1 MFPGSQIMSSFLYTS
16 PSAWNTVIS
25 FSLRHKS
32 QSHKEKSDLYD
43 LLKIKYCHGHHKVGQ
58 NTMGEQQ
65 TLFALFPVH
74 KGEHP

>member
-1 MFPGSQIMSSFLYTS
+1 MYHIKTMINVRNNVDLRKP
-16 PSAWNTVIS
+16 

-43 LLKIKYCHGHHKVGQ
+43 LLKIKYCHGHHKAGQ